1 MVVATQNIYNMKEE
15 RKPYLELNEK
25 EKLVLR
31 NELLVEYLNE
41 GIHMEDALKADLD
54 SFIEDENFEAAAMF
68 RDLLQDLYEI
78 DRLAKRK
85 I

>member
-1 MVVATQNIYNMKEE
+1 MVVATQNIYNMEDA

-54 SFIEDENFEAAAMF
+54 SFIKDEQYEAAQMF
-68 RDLLQDLYEI
+68 KDLLEDLYEI
-78 DRLAKRK
+78 DRLAREKL
-85 I
+85 

>member
-1 MVVATQNIYNMKEE
+1 MITMEE
-15 RKPYLELNEK
+15 QKPYLELNEK

-54 SFIEDENFEAAAMF
+54 SFIEAENYEAAQMF
-68 RDLLQDLYEI
+68 KDLLEDLYEI
-78 DRLAKRK
+78 DRLARK
-85 I
+85 KI

>member
-41 GIHMEDALKADLD
+41 GIHMEDALKADLEY
-54 SFIEDENFEAAAMF
+54 FIEAEKYESAQMF
-68 RDLLQDLYEI
+68 KDLLEDLYEL
-78 DRLAKRK
+78 DRLAREK